1 MNITP
6 KDLLDAGV
14 HFGHQL
20 RRWNPKS
27 KPYVYDNRNG
37 ISIIDLEK
45 THALL
50 EKAYAK
56 VEEVIASGKDIL
68 FIGTKKQAQEIV
80 REAATASN
88 MPFCVNRWMG
98 GGLTNFTTIKSSL
111 AKYRKFLKMDQEGEL
126 EKLPGKEEA
135 AIRRQMSRM
144 NRNFEG
150 MLGVAELPAAVFII
164 DTKNEEIAVTEAKR
178 LGIPVI
184 GLVDTNSDPTMLDY
198 PIPGN
203 DDAVKSIRIIV
214 DTILEAAQSGL
225 SQREAKKV
233 QKSAG
238 PIKRDQ
244 VFEQQE
250 DIEVTLPAG
259 YGEEDE
265 DSAEE
270 APVAQAPAAE
280 APASEEPAVEPAPEE
295 PAKEE
300 AAVEEAPVEEAPAEE
315 SAPEPEAAAVEEAP
329 AAEEEAPVEEAAP
342 EPEAAPE
349 ATEESEEESK

>member
-1 MNITP
+1 MNTTP

-27 KPYVYDNRNG
+27 RPYVYDNRNG

-50 EKAYAK
+50 EKACEK
-56 VEEVIASGKDIL
+56 IEELVSSGKDVL

-80 REAATASN
+80 REAATACQ

-98 GGLTNFTTIKSSL
+98 GGLTNFATIKTSL
-111 AKYRKFLKMDQEGEL
+111 TKYRKFLKMDEEGEL

-150 MLGVAELPAAVFII
+150 ILEIEQLPAAVFVI
-164 DTKNEEIAVTEAKR
+164 DTKNEEIAVAEANR

-184 GLVDTNSDPTMLDY
+184 GLVDTNSDPTVLDY
-198 PIPGN
+198 PVPGN

-214 DTILEAAQSGL
+214 ETIMEAVQEGL
-225 SQREAKKV
+225 AKREAKKV
-233 QKSAG
+233 QKTAG
-238 PIKRDQ
+238 PIVREQ

-250 DIEVTLPAG
+250 DVEVTLPAG
-259 YGEEDE
+259 YGEDE
-265 DSAEE
+265 EE
-270 APVAQAPAAE
+270 
-280 APASEEPAVEPAPEE
+280 
-295 PAKEE
+295 K
-300 AAVEEAPVEEAPAEE
+300 
-315 SAPEPEAAAVEEAP
+315 P
-329 AAEEEAPVEEAAP
+329 AAEEPA
-342 EPEAAPE
+342 EAAPE
-349 ATEESEEESK
+349 ATEEK

>member
-1 MNITP
+1 MINTTP

-27 KPYVYDNRNG
+27 KPYVFDNRNG
-37 ISIIDLEK
+37 ISIIDLAQ

-50 EKAYAK
+50 EKACEF
-56 VEEVIASGKDIL
+56 VESTIASGKEIL
-68 FIGTKKQAQEIV
+68 FVGTKKQAQEIM
-80 REAATASN
+80 REAAAASQ

-98 GGLTNFTTIKSSL
+98 GGLTNFSTIKTSL
-111 AKYRKFLKMDQEGEL
+111 AKYRKFLKMEQDGEL

-150 MLGVAELPAAVFII
+150 ILEIKELPAALFVV
-164 DTKNEEIAVTEAKR
+164 DTLNEEIAVAEANR

-184 GLVDTNSDPTMLDY
+184 GLVDTNSDPSVIDY

-225 SQREAKKV
+225 AQRESKSL
-233 QKSAG
+233 QKDVT
-238 PIKRDQ
+238 PLVREQI
-244 VFEQQE
+244 FEQE
-250 DIEVTLPAG
+250 DVEVTLPEG
-259 YGEEDE
+259 YGEDE
-265 DSAEE
+265 EN
-270 APVAQAPAAE
+270 AQAKAE
-280 APASEEPAVEPAPEE
+280 Q
-295 PAKEE
+295 
-300 AAVEEAPVEEAPAEE
+300 
-315 SAPEPEAAAVEEAP
+315 
-329 AAEEEAPVEEAAP
+329 
-342 EPEAAPE
+342 
-349 ATEESEEESK
+349 

>member
-1 MNITP
+1 MNTTP

-56 VEEVIASGKDIL
+56 VEDTVASGKEIL
-68 FIGTKKQAQEIV
+68 FIGTKKQAQDIM
-80 REAATASN
+80 REAATACQ

-126 EKLPGKEEA
+126 DKLPGKEEA

-150 MLGVAELPAAVFII
+150 MLEVNELPAAVFVV
-164 DTKNEEIAVTEAKR
+164 DTKNEEIAVAEANR

-184 GLVDTNSDPTMLDY
+184 GLVDTNSDPTVLDY

-214 DTILEAAQSGL
+214 ETILEAAQNGL
-225 SQREAKKV
+225 SKREAKKV
-233 QKSAG
+233 QKNAG
-238 PIKRDQ
+238 PIIREQ

-250 DIEVTLPAG
+250 DVEVTLPAG
-259 YGEEDE
+259 YGEDE
-265 DSAEE
+265 KPADE
-270 APVAQAPAAE
+270 APAQPPAAE
-280 APASEEPAVEPAPEE
+280 APAA
-295 PAKEE
+295 
-300 AAVEEAPVEEAPAEE
+300 EEAPKAVAEPTAEE
-315 SAPEPEAAAVEEAP
+315 S
-329 AAEEEAPVEEAAP
+329 
-342 EPEAAPE
+342 
-349 ATEESEEESK
+349 SEETSEEKK

>member
-1 MNITP
+1 MNTTP

-37 ISIIDLEK
+37 ISIIDLEQ

-56 VEEVIASGKDIL
+56 VEDVVASGKDVL
-68 FIGTKKQAQEIV
+68 FIGTKKQAQEIM
-80 REAATASN
+80 REAATACQ

-150 MLGVAELPAAVFII
+150 MLEVSELPAAVFIV
-164 DTKNEEIAVTEAKR
+164 DTKNEEIAVAEANR

-184 GLVDTNSDPTMLDY
+184 GLVDTNSDPTILDY

-203 DDAVKSIRIIV
+203 DDAVKAIRIIV
-214 DTILEAAQSGL
+214 ETILEAAQNGL
-225 SQREAKKV
+225 SKREAKKL
-233 QKSAG
+233 QKNAG
-238 PIKRDQ
+238 PIVREQ

-250 DIEVTLPAG
+250 DVEVTLPAG
-259 YGEEDE
+259 YGEDE
-265 DSAEE
+265 K
-270 APVAQAPAAE
+270 PAT
-280 APASEEPAVEPAPEE
+280 
-295 PAKEE
+295 E
-300 AAVEEAPVEEAPAEE
+300 AA
-315 SAPEPEAAAVEEAP
+315 AP
-329 AAEEEAPVEEAAP
+329 AAEEAAP
-342 EPEAAPE
+342 AAEAAPE
-349 ATEESEEESK
+349 ATEESK

>member
-1 MNITP
+1 MKNNMNTTP

-50 EKAYAK
+50 EQAYK
-56 VEEVIASGKDIL
+56 FVEDTVASGKDVL

-80 REAATASN
+80 REAATASQ

-98 GGLTNFTTIKSSL
+98 GGLTNFATIKTSL
-111 AKYRKFLKMDQEGEL
+111 AKYRKFLKMDRDGEL
-126 EKLPGKEEA
+126 AKLPGKEEA
-135 AIRRQMSRM
+135 AIRRQMARM
-144 NRNFEG
+144 HRNFEG
-150 MLGVAELPAAVFII
+150 ILEVNELPAALFVI
-164 DTKNEEIAVTEAKR
+164 DTKSEEIAVSEANR

-184 GLVDTNSDPTMLDY
+184 GLVDTNSDPTVLDF

-214 DTILEAAQSGL
+214 ETIMEAIQNGL
-225 SQREAKKV
+225 TQREAKKV
-233 QKSAG
+233 QKGAA
-238 PIKRDQ
+238 PLVREQ

-250 DIEVTLPAG
+250 DVEVTLPAG
-259 YGEEDE
+259 YGEDE
-265 DSAEE
+265 K
-270 APVAQAPAAE
+270 PAAE
-280 APASEEPAVEPAPEE
+280 ASEE
-295 PAKEE
+295 K
-300 AAVEEAPVEEAPAEE
+300 
-315 SAPEPEAAAVEEAP
+315 
-329 AAEEEAPVEEAAP
+329 
-342 EPEAAPE
+342 
-349 ATEESEEESK
+349 

>member
-1 MNITP
+1 MNTTP

-45 THALL
+45 THKLL

-56 VEEVIASGKDIL
+56 VEEVVSSGKDVL
-68 FIGTKKQAQEIV
+68 FIGTKKQAQEIM
-80 REAATASN
+80 REAATSCQ

-150 MLGVAELPAAVFII
+150 MLEVNELPSAVFVV
-164 DTKNEEIAVTEAKR
+164 DTKNEEIAVAEAKR
-178 LGIPVI
+178 LGISVI
-184 GLVDTNSDPTMLDY
+184 GLVDTNSDPTILDY

-214 DTILEAAQSGL
+214 ETILEAAQSGL
-225 SQREAKKV
+225 SQREAKRV
-233 QKSAG
+233 QKSVG
-238 PIKRDQ
+238 PIKREQ

-259 YGEEDE
+259 YGEEE
-265 DSAEE
+265 AAPASTEEVVAE
-270 APVAQAPAAE
+270 AAPAAE
-280 APASEEPAVEPAPEE
+280 APAEAP
-295 PAKEE
+295 
-300 AAVEEAPVEEAPAEE
+300 AVEEASASEASEAPEAE
-315 SAPEPEAAAVEEAP
+315 A
-329 AAEEEAPVEEAAP
+329 APVESEA
-342 EPEAAPE
+342 
-349 ATEESEEESK
+349 SEEKN

>member
-1 MNITP
+1 MNTTP

-45 THALL
+45 THKLL
-50 EKAYAK
+50 EKAYSK
-56 VEEVIASGKDIL
+56 IEEVVSSGKDIL
-68 FIGTKKQAQEIV
+68 FIGTKKQAQEIM
-80 REAATASN
+80 REAATSCQ

-111 AKYRKFLKMDQEGEL
+111 AKYRKFLKMDQDGEL

-150 MLGVAELPAAVFII
+150 MLEVNDLPAAVLVV
-164 DTKNEEIAVTEAKR
+164 DTKNEEIAVSEANR

-184 GLVDTNSDPTMLDY
+184 GLVDTNSDPTVLDY

-214 DTILEAAQSGL
+214 ETILEAAQSGL
-225 SQREAKKV
+225 SQREAKRV

-238 PIKRDQ
+238 PIKREQ
-244 VFEQQE
+244 VFEQEE

-259 YGEEDE
+259 YGEDE
-265 DSAEE
+265 DAPTPAVESPAVE
-270 APVAQAPAAE
+270 AAATE
-280 APASEEPAVEPAPEE
+280 APATEAPAVEASVLDVSATEE
-295 PAKEE
+295 PVADD
-300 AAVEEAPVEEAPAEE
+300 APVESDAIEE
-315 SAPEPEAAAVEEAP
+315 KE
-329 AAEEEAPVEEAAP
+329 
-342 EPEAAPE
+342 
-349 ATEESEEESK
+349 

>member
-280 APASEEPAVEPAPEE
+280 APAAEALAAEAPTSEE

-300 AAVEEAPVEEAPAEE
+300 ATVEEAPVEE
-315 SAPEPEAAAVEEAP
+315 SAPEPEAAPEEAP
-329 AAEEEAPVEEAAP
+329 AAEEAPAEEAAP
-342 EPEAAPE
+342 EPESAPE
-349 ATEESEEESK
+349 ATKESEEESK

>member
-1 MNITP
+1 MNTTP

-50 EKAYAK
+50 EEACEKLESF
-56 VEEVIASGKDIL
+56 VASGKDIL
-68 FIGTKKQAQEIV
+68 FIATKKQAQDIV
-80 REAATASN
+80 REAATTCQ

-98 GGLTNFTTIKSSL
+98 GGLTNFATIKTSL
-111 AKYRKFLKMDQEGEL
+111 SKYRKFLKMDQEGEL

-150 MLGVAELPAAVFII
+150 MLEVNALPAAVFVI
-164 DTKNEEIAVTEAKR
+164 DTKNEEIAVAEANR

-184 GLVDTNSDPTMLDY
+184 GLVDTNSDPTVLDH

-214 DTILEAAQSGL
+214 ETVVEAIQEGL
-225 SQREAKKV
+225 AKREAKRV

-238 PIKRDQ
+238 PIVREQ

-250 DIEVTLPAG
+250 DIEVTLPEG
-259 YGEEDE
+259 YGED
-265 DSAEE
+265 DAEK
-270 APVAQAPAAE
+270 PA
-280 APASEEPAVEPAPEE
+280 
-295 PAKEE
+295 
-300 AAVEEAPVEEAPAEE
+300 
-315 SAPEPEAAAVEEAP
+315 EAAAETNEEN
-329 AAEEEAPVEEAAP
+329 
-342 EPEAAPE
+342 
-349 ATEESEEESK
+349 K

>member
-1 MNITP
+1 MNTTP

-50 EKAYAK
+50 EKAYK
-56 VEEVIASGKDIL
+56 FIEDTVASGKDVL

-80 REAATASN
+80 REAATASQ

-98 GGLTNFTTIKSSL
+98 GGLTNFATIKTSL
-111 AKYRKFLKMDQEGEL
+111 AKYRKFLKMDRDGEL
-126 EKLPGKEEA
+126 SKLPGKEEA
-135 AIRRQMSRM
+135 AIRRQMARM
-144 NRNFEG
+144 HRNFEG
-150 MLGVAELPAAVFII
+150 ILEVNELPAALFVI
-164 DTKNEEIAVTEAKR
+164 DTKSEEIAVSEANR

-184 GLVDTNSDPTMLDY
+184 GLVDTNSDPTVLDF

-214 DTILEAAQSGL
+214 ETIMEAIQNGL
-225 SQREAKKV
+225 TQREAKKV
-233 QKSAG
+233 QKGAA
-238 PIKRDQ
+238 PLVREQ

-250 DIEVTLPAG
+250 DVEVTLPAG
-259 YGEEDE
+259 YGEDE
-265 DSAEE
+265 K
-270 APVAQAPAAE
+270 PAAE
-280 APASEEPAVEPAPEE
+280 AGEE
-295 PAKEE
+295 K
-300 AAVEEAPVEEAPAEE
+300 
-315 SAPEPEAAAVEEAP
+315 
-329 AAEEEAPVEEAAP
+329 
-342 EPEAAPE
+342 
-349 ATEESEEESK
+349 

>member
-1 MNITP
+1 MNTTP

-45 THALL
+45 THKLL
-50 EKAYAK
+50 DKAYAK
-56 VEEVIASGKDIL
+56 IEEVVSSGKDVL
-68 FIGTKKQAQEIV
+68 FIGTKKQAQEIM
-80 REAATASN
+80 REAATSCQ

-98 GGLTNFTTIKSSL
+98 GGLTNFATIKSSL
-111 AKYRKFLKMDQEGEL
+111 AKYRKFLKMDQDGEL

-150 MLGVAELPAAVFII
+150 MLEVNDLPAAVFVV
-164 DTKNEEIAVTEAKR
+164 DTKNEEIAVAEANR

-184 GLVDTNSDPTMLDY
+184 GLVDTNSDPTVLDY

-214 DTILEAAQSGL
+214 ETILEAAQSGL
-225 SQREAKKV
+225 SQREAKRI

-238 PIKRDQ
+238 PIKREQ

-259 YGEEDE
+259 YGEDEGVDAGDNLTVED
-265 DSAEE
+265 AVAPAVPVVEE
-270 APVAQAPAAE
+270 TAVEETVAPEAPAAE
-280 APASEEPAVEPAPEE
+280 ATPVDSE
-295 PAKEE
+295 
-300 AAVEEAPVEEAPAEE
+300 
-315 SAPEPEAAAVEEAP
+315 
-329 AAEEEAPVEEAAP
+329 AAEE
-342 EPEAAPE
+342 
-349 ATEESEEESK
+349 K

>member
-1 MNITP
+1 MNTTP

-45 THALL
+45 THKLL

-56 VEEVIASGKDIL
+56 IEEVVSSGKDVL
-68 FIGTKKQAQEIV
+68 FIGTKKQAQEIM
-80 REAATASN
+80 REAATSCQ

-111 AKYRKFLKMDQEGEL
+111 AKYRKFLKMDQDGEL

-150 MLGVAELPAAVFII
+150 MLEVDDLPAAVFVV
-164 DTKNEEIAVTEAKR
+164 DTKNEEIAVSEANR

-184 GLVDTNSDPTMLDY
+184 GLVDTNSDPTVIDY

-214 DTILEAAQSGL
+214 ETILEAAQSGL
-225 SQREAKKV
+225 SQREAKRV

-238 PIKRDQ
+238 PIKREQ

-259 YGEEDE
+259 YGEDE
-265 DSAEE
+265 GVSSPAVES
-270 APVAQAPAAE
+270 PVAE
-280 APASEEPAVEPAPEE
+280 APATEAPATEAPATEA
-295 PAKEE
+295 PAAVE
-300 AAVEEAPVEEAPAEE
+300 AAVP
-315 SAPEPEAAAVEEAP
+315 EAP
-329 AAEEEAPVEEAAP
+329 AAEDASVESEG
-342 EPEAAPE
+342 
-349 ATEESEEESK
+349 TEEKE

>member
-1 MNITP
+1 MNTTP

-45 THALL
+45 THELL

-56 VEEVIASGKDIL
+56 IEEVISSGKDVL
-68 FIGTKKQAQEIV
+68 FIGTKKQAQEIM
-80 REAATASN
+80 REAATSCQ

-98 GGLTNFTTIKSSL
+98 GGLTNFATIKSSL
-111 AKYRKFLKMDQEGEL
+111 AKYRKFLKMDLDGEL

-150 MLGVAELPAAVFII
+150 MLEVNDLPAAVFVV
-164 DTKNEEIAVTEAKR
+164 DTKNEEIAVAEANR

-184 GLVDTNSDPTMLDY
+184 GLVDTNSDPTVLDY

-214 DTILEAAQSGL
+214 ETILEAAQSGL
-225 SQREAKKV
+225 SQREAKRV

-238 PIKRDQ
+238 PIKREQ

-259 YGEEDE
+259 YGEDDGVPTIE
-265 DSAEE
+265 SPIVEE
-270 APVAQAPAAE
+270 AVAAQVSAVETPVVEAPAFEETVAPEAPAAE
-280 APASEEPAVEPAPEE
+280 A
-295 PAKEE
+295 
-300 AAVEEAPVEEAPAEE
+300 APVE
-315 SAPEPEAAAVEEAP
+315 S
-329 AAEEEAPVEEAAP
+329 
-342 EPEAAPE
+342 E
-349 ATEESEEESK
+349 ATEEEK

>member
-37 ISIIDLEK
+37 ISIIDLEQ

-56 VEEVIASGKDIL
+56 IEDTVASGKDVL
-68 FIGTKKQAQEIV
+68 FIGTKKQAQEIM
-80 REAATASN
+80 REAATACQ

-98 GGLTNFTTIKSSL
+98 GGLTNFTTIKTSL
-111 AKYRKFLKMDQEGEL
+111 AKYRKFLKMDQDGEL

-150 MLGVAELPAAVFII
+150 MLEVNDLPAAVFVV
-164 DTKNEEIAVTEAKR
+164 DTKNEEIAVAEANR

-184 GLVDTNSDPTMLDY
+184 GLVDTNSDPTVLDF

-214 DTILEAAQSGL
+214 ETILEAAQSGL
-225 SQREAKKV
+225 AQREAKKM
-233 QKSAG
+233 QKNAG
-238 PIKRDQ
+238 PIIREQ
-244 VFEQQE
+244 VFEQQG
-250 DIEVTLPAG
+250 DVDVTLPAG
-259 YGEEDE
+259 YGEDE
-265 DSAEE
+265 EKPALAEA
-270 APVAQAPAAE
+270 APVAAPAPVATP
-280 APASEEPAVEPAPEE
+280 APVAAPAPE
-295 PAKEE
+295 
-300 AAVEEAPVEEAPAEE
+300 V
-315 SAPEPEAAAVEEAP
+315 APETP
-329 AAEEEAPVEEAAP
+329 AA
-342 EPEAAPE
+342 EAAPE
-349 ATEESEEESK
+349 ATEESK

>member
-1 MNITP
+1 MNTTP

-45 THALL
+45 THKLL
-50 EKAYAK
+50 EKAYTK
-56 VEEVIASGKDIL
+56 IEEVVSSGKDIL
-68 FIGTKKQAQEIV
+68 FIGTKKQAQEIM
-80 REAATASN
+80 REAATSCQ

-111 AKYRKFLKMDQEGEL
+111 AKYRKFLKMDQDGEL

-150 MLGVAELPAAVFII
+150 MLEVNDLPAAVFVV
-164 DTKNEEIAVTEAKR
+164 DTKNEEIAVSEANR

-184 GLVDTNSDPTMLDY
+184 GLVDTNSDPTVLDY

-214 DTILEAAQSGL
+214 ETILEAAQSGL
-225 SQREAKKV
+225 SQREAKRV

-238 PIKRDQ
+238 PIKREQ

-259 YGEEDE
+259 YGEDE
-265 DSAEE
+265 DVPTASVESSAVEDAATETSTTEAPPVGEAAAQDAPSVESPAVVEATATEAPANE
-270 APVAQAPAAE
+270 APVADD
-280 APASEEPAVEPAPEE
+280 
-295 PAKEE
+295 
-300 AAVEEAPVEEAPAEE
+300 APVESDAIEE
-315 SAPEPEAAAVEEAP
+315 KE
-329 AAEEEAPVEEAAP
+329 
-342 EPEAAPE
+342 
-349 ATEESEEESK
+349 